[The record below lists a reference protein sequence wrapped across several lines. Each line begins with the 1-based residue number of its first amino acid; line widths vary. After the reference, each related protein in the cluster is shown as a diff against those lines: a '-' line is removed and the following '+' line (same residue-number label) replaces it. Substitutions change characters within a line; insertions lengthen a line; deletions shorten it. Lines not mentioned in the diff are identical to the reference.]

1 MRTIGWMILG
11 FYFMMTALSDHWE
24 VYAGMLV
31 GLSLIV
37 GSYYLNA
44 KR

>member
-1 MRTIGWMILG
+1 MKTIGWMILG

-24 VYAGMLV
+24 VYAGMMFGV
-31 GLSLIV
+31 MLIA
-37 GSYYLNA
+37 GGHYLA